1 MGRRLCASGRCLE
14 TETSREV
21 DKDDSQESNGESRRT
36 SEMAKVLKITRL
48 NGLERSYKI
57 AITGVGTILN
67 RYKELAA
74 KKKDAPLLRK
84 A

>member
-1 MGRRLCASGRCLE
+1 
-14 TETSREV
+14 
-21 DKDDSQESNGESRRT
+21 
-36 SEMAKVLKITRL
+36 MAKVLKITKL